1 MSPILLVGPMIEP
14 ISLAEA
20 RAWLKLDSTE
30 EDDLVG
36 ALITSARLIVES
48 LTRRMLLTQTWRLAL
63 DAWPKGQKIEIPFAP
78 FRALTA
84 IRVYDAADVAQSVP
98 FSLFFLDAA
107 PEGARIIFTGD
118 RPAPGRK
125 ASGIEIDIVVG
136 YGDAP
141 KSVPA
146 PLRQAMRLLVARWYD
161 NRGDALAIPAQDAL
175 PAPVAALVAPYRRA
189 RLA

>member
-84 IRVYDAADVAQSVP
+84 IREQGRTFRAD
-98 FSLFFLDAA
+98 
-107 PEGARIIFTGD
+107 
-118 RPAPGRK
+118 
-125 ASGIEIDIVVG
+125 
-136 YGDAP
+136 
-141 KSVPA
+141 
-146 PLRQAMRLLVARWYD
+146 
-161 NRGDALAIPAQDAL
+161 
-175 PAPVAALVAPYRRA
+175 
-189 RLA
+189 